1 MGSVFLRGE
10 SWVIEYKVKG
20 NTKRQS
26 IGKKGRATKTMAKE
40 ILNKIEQQVKLG
52 QFGLLDNDIPTLQQF
67 SEGFIVYQRDVQRN
81 RSWKKDE
88 SHLKRWNKEL
98 GVYKLSDITVKHID
112 DYKLK
117 RINEV
122 KAITI
127 NRELQ
132 ALRHLLYLAKKWK
145 KFYQC
150 RRSQ

>member
-1 MGSVFLRGE
+1 MSCPYAR
-10 SWVIEYKVKG
+10 Y
-20 NTKRQS
+20 
-26 IGKKGRATKTMAKE
+26 
-40 ILNKIEQQVKLG
+40 LNKIEQQVKLG

-67 SEGFIVYQRDVQRN
+67 SEEFIVYQRDVQRN

-98 GVYKLSDITVKHID
+98 GVYKLSDITVNHID

-117 RINEV
+117 RIKEV
-122 KAITI
+122 KAITV

-145 KFYQC
+145 KFFGELLQTTTT
-150 RRSQ
+150 RNVRN